1 MLERLAVGMLA
12 ASAHGRVVQAVGP
25 FQAFFSA
32 STEPFLSL
40 ALPCETPDAWD
51 AYVPALEAAFAGRG
65 RVPRLEIF
73 AELYPALGPALE
85 RAGFTLD
92 NTAPVMVQGV
102 AGFTP
107 VPPDVDYLPL
117 HAEEGV
123 LEPFLY
129 AQSEAYGGLGDALG
143 WLPQLTAGL
152 QAGHILG
159 AALQQDGELVAGA
172 AILRGGDIGE
182 LAGVWTKASLRR
194 RGLARRVCGPLL
206 TTFFN
211 GGGTLCW
218 LSAAPGATGLYRR
231 LGFGEVGTQLNYSKG
246 QVDARSREEIVGAS
260 FRNTLS
266 KSSL

>member
-1 MLERLAVGMLA
+1 MLE

-40 ALPCETPDAWD
+40 ALPRETFKAWD
-51 AYVPALEAAFAGRG
+51 TYIPALEAAFAGRD

-73 AELYPALGPALE
+73 AELYPTLGPALE

-92 NTAPVMVQGV
+92 DTAPVMVQEV
-102 AGFTP
+102 ADFTP

-117 HAEEGV
+117 HAEKGL
-123 LEPFLY
+123 LEPFLHT
-129 AQSEAYGGLGDALG
+129 QNEAYGGIGDALG

-152 QAGHILG
+152 QEGHILG

-172 AILRGGDIGE
+172 TILRGGDIGE

-194 RGLARRVCGPLL
+194 RGLARSVCGPLL
-206 TTFFN
+206 SAFFVT
-211 GGGTLCW
+211 GETAW
-218 LSAAPGATGLYRR
+218 LSTAPGAEGLYRQ
-231 LGFGEVGTQLNYSKG
+231 LGFSEVGTQLNYSKM
-246 QVDARSREEIVGAS
+246 Q
-260 FRNTLS
+260 
-266 KSSL
+266 

>member
-40 ALPCETPDAWD
+40 ALPHETPDAWD
-51 AYVPALEAAFAGRG
+51 AYIPALEAAFVGRD

-73 AELYPALGPALE
+73 AELYPTLGPALE

-92 NTAPVMVQGV
+92 DTAPVMAQG
-102 AGFTP
+102 AFTP
-107 VPPDVDYLPL
+107 LLPDVDYLPL
-117 HAEEGV
+117 HAEQGV

-152 QAGHILG
+152 QVGHILG

-172 AILRGGDIGE
+172 TILRGGNIGE

-206 TTFFN
+206 SAFFVT
-211 GGGTLCW
+211 GETAW
-218 LSAAPGATGLYRR
+218 LSAAPGAEGLYRQ
-231 LGFGEVGTQLNYSKG
+231 LGFSEVGTQLNYSKM
-246 QVDARSREEIVGAS
+246 Q
-260 FRNTLS
+260 
-266 KSSL
+266 